1 MTSAPGDS
9 PSGQEGVADG
19 QEPLEG
25 QGHGAVDAAHQPDLG
40 HRDDDRQRR
49 DSNQLK
55 QTTEEIIRYLGSRH
69 LHSGKRLLLHSKW
82 ALALN

>member
-19 QEPLEG
+19 QEPFKG
-25 QGHGAVDAAHQPDLG
+25 QRHGAVHAAHQPDLG
-40 HRDDDRQRR
+40 HGDDDWQRW
-49 DSNQLK
+49 NANKLK